1 MSYSLIREI
10 LEEPW
15 NPNGPSTPTGANP
28 NANGRRVSQLRPM
41 LRSTELIVA
50 ICIAIHAD
58 NDTRMAWP
66 GIERLARMTR
76 RSRRAV
82 YRAISSLRRM
92 GVLEIVKGGAARFG
106 SPGDLYKFND
116 PVLPPMGDF
125 ATTGKSASSGTSRAT
140 SGTESVPPVAL
151 KLPEGTTMN
160 SGGAGE
166 GALLI
171 RCRAI
176 FRIRPTSKLDT
187 AQGKAWRKAAPL
199 VVDTMPDEWA
209 QLESYYSADIPTR
222 EDFRRRD
229 LATLLNNW
237 SGEVTRARDWCT
249 KVGWRPTT
257 QAATVPE
264 DWRELVAV
272 VLKRD
277 HPDAEQKIFSVWS
290 AVPGWLQDEVREA
303 ASGVPA
309 DWQQLLRVYVLM
321 NGYEP
326 TCMFDSWEQAPDY
339 VRDDLRA
346 LAAEMERR
354 PAPEGWGA
362 AIVLLQDAGKLPPGD
377 AFEAWPAVSLWLRA
391 QVCLLLEKAE
401 EKTETQEG
409 KQHEN
414 TT

>member
-1 MSYSLIREI
+1 MSYPLIREI

-15 NPNGPSTPTGANP
+15 NPNGPSAPTGANP

-58 NDTRMAWP
+58 NDTRMGWP

-125 ATTGKSASSGTSRAT
+125 ATTGKSATSGKSASSGKSATSGKSASSGTSCAT

-166 GALLI
+166 EALLS

-187 AQGKAWRKAAPL
+187 AQEKAWRKAAPL
-199 VVDTMPDEWA
+199 VVDTLPDEWE
-209 QLESYYSADIPTR
+209 QLQAYYAADISSR
-222 EDFRRRD
+222 DDYRRRD
-229 LATLLNNW
+229 LSTLLNNW

-257 QAATVPE
+257 PAATVPE
-264 DWRELVAV
+264 DWRRLLDIVIE
-272 VLKRD
+272 RD
-277 HPDAEQKIFSVWS
+277 Y
-290 AVPGWLQDEVREA
+290 G
-303 ASGVPA
+303 
-309 DWQQLLRVYVLM
+309 QQ
-321 NGYEP
+321 
-326 TCMFDSWEQAPDY
+326 
-339 VRDDLRA
+339 
-346 LAAEMERR
+346 LAAED
-354 PAPEGWGA
+354 PAAYEKWKAFNDQCYSMWTGVPDWLQRQIGELA
-362 AIVLLQDAGKLPPGD
+362 AQELEATEP
-377 AFEAWPAVSLWLRA
+377 EAWRAVLTVMVEAGEIDQADANFESWNDVPLSRRIE
-391 QVCLLLEKAE
+391 VRNILETAE
-401 EKTETQEG
+401 TGPTNADG
-409 KQHEN
+409 
-414 TT
+414 

>member
-1 MSYSLIREI
+1 MSYPLIREI

-15 NPNGPSTPTGANP
+15 NPNGPSAPTGANP
-28 NANGRRVSQLRPM
+28 NANGRRVSHLRPM

-92 GVLEIVKGGAARFG
+92 GVVEIVKGGASRFG
-106 SPGDLYKFND
+106 SPGDLYKFKN

-125 ATTGKSASSGTSRAT
+125 ATTGKSASSGTRCAT

-199 VVDTMPDEWA
+199 VVDTLPDEWA

-264 DWRELVAV
+264 DWRRLLDIVIE
-272 VLKRD
+272 RD
-277 HPDAEQKIFSVWS
+277 YGHQ
-290 AVPGWLQDEVREA
+290 
-303 ASGVPA
+303 
-309 DWQQLLRVYVLM
+309 
-321 NGYEP
+321 
-326 TCMFDSWEQAPDY
+326 
-339 VRDDLRA
+339 
-346 LAAEMERR
+346 LAAED
-354 PAPEGWGA
+354 PEAYEKWKAFNDQSYFMWTGVPDWLQRQIRELA
-362 AIVLLQDAGKLPPGD
+362 AQELEATEP
-377 AFEAWPAVSLWLRA
+377 EAWRAVLTVMVEAGEIDQADANFESWNDVPLSRRIE
-391 QVCLLLEKAE
+391 VRNILETAE
-401 EKTETQEG
+401 TGPTNADG
-409 KQHEN
+409 
-414 TT
+414 